1 MRNIVPDLIICFI
14 VIVTIT
20 VVRLVSNIL
29 HESLSIPSGPGPIP
43 VIVDGVPV
51 LPAEPPEEELTLSQ
65 LIDRRS
71 KEYSWVLRLSVNT
84 FGYLCVFV
92 PGVLIYKYV
101 RRIKY
106 LERSDKSP
114 FSNAIRFC
122 FGGAGDGER
131 GVDHGGKGQQGKSG
145 GNSMRDCVLLLWC
158 LFGLMASYLTWGV
171 LQEKI
176 MTQEYVNADK
186 KKTHFKDSQFLVFT
200 NRVLG
205 FMITAVYLTVR
216 KQLRQRA
223 PLYKFSYASF
233 SNIMSAWFQYEA
245 LKFVN
250 FPTQVLAKSCKII
263 PVMMMG
269 KIISRNKYE
278 FYEYLTAIM
287 ISVGMIF
294 FLTGSTDESKT
305 TAITTLTGV
314 LLLICYMTFDSFT
327 SNWQGELFKTYS
339 MSSIQMMCGVNLFST
354 LFTAASLA
362 MQGGFSSSLA
372 FAAEHPK
379 FLIDCIVL
387 SISSA
392 IGQLFIFYTIAT
404 FGAVVFTIIMTLRQA
419 IAILLSCLIYKH
431 SISFLGIVGVLIVFL
446 AIFLRVY
453 CNQRL
458 KAIKRRHATASTE
471 STSGKPRL
479 NV

>member
-1 MRNIVPDLIICFI
+1 MRNFVPDLIICFVLI
-14 VIVTIT
+14 ITIT
-20 VVRLVSNIL
+20 VFRLFSVIL
-29 HESLSIPSGPGPIP
+29 HESLGSGPAIPSIA
-43 VIVDGVPV
+43 VADGTEIQ
-51 LPAEPPEEELTLSQ
+51 LQQEELTLSQ
-65 LIDRRS
+65 LIDRKS
-71 KEYSWVLRLSVNT
+71 KEYSWLLRLSVNT
-84 FGYLCVFV
+84 LGYLCVFI
-92 PGVLIYKYV
+92 PGLLIYKYT

-106 LERSDKSP
+106 LERSDKSL
-114 FSNAIRFC
+114 FANVIRVC
-122 FGGAGDGER
+122 FGSGSEGER
-131 GVDHGGKGQQGKSG
+131 GLDGRTSDRGSSGKTTTMQ
-145 GNSMRDCVLLLWC
+145 DCFLLLYC
-158 LFGLMASYLTWGV
+158 LLGLMGSYLTWGV

-205 FMITAVYLTVR
+205 FLITAVYLTV
-216 KQLRQRA
+216 KSQLRQRA
-223 PLYKFSYASF
+223 PLYKYSYASF

-263 PVMMMG
+263 PVMIMG
-269 KIISRNKYE
+269 KIVSRNKYE
-278 FYEYLTAIM
+278 FYEYITAIM

-314 LLLICYMTFDSFT
+314 LLLTFYMIFDSFT

-354 LFTAASLA
+354 LFTAASLS
-362 MQGGFSSSLA
+362 MQGGFYSSLH

-379 FLIDCIVL
+379 FVVDCVVL

-431 SISFLGIVGVLIVFL
+431 SISNLGVFGVLIVFV

-453 CNQRL
+453 CNHRM
-458 KAIKRRHATASTE
+458 KSIRRRHLADAAG
-471 STSGKPRL
+471 GKPRL

>member
-1 MRNIVPDLIICFI
+1 MRNYVPDIIILFI

-20 VVRLVSNIL
+20 IVRLVSQIL
-29 HESLSIPSGPGPIP
+29 HETLSDGPPDL
-43 VIVDGVPV
+43 IVP
-51 LPAEPPEEELTLSQ
+51 PAEGAPPKPELSLSQ
-65 LIDRRS
+65 LIDQKS
-71 KEYSWVLRLSVNT
+71 KEYSWLLRLLVNL
-84 FGYLCVFV
+84 FGYLCIFV
-92 PGVLIYKYV
+92 PGVLIYKYAK
-101 RRIKY
+101 RTKY
-106 LERSDKSP
+106 IDRSERSHLSALVK
-114 FSNAIRFC
+114 FC
-122 FGGAGDGER
+122 FSGSGSDSLDRPLDGPS
-131 GVDHGGKGQQGKSG
+131 GGGKGATSKRTTAQE
-145 GNSMRDCVLLLWC
+145 CALLCYC
-158 LFGLMASYLTWGV
+158 LVGLMGSYLTWGV

-176 MTQEYVNADK
+176 MTQEYEGPEK
-186 KKTHFKDSQFLVFT
+186 RKSHFKDSQFLVFS

-205 FMITAVYLTVR
+205 FMITAVYLVA
-216 KQLRQRA
+216 KRQFRHRA
-223 PLYKFSYASF
+223 PLYKYSFASF

-263 PVMMMG
+263 PVMIMG

-278 FYEYLTAIM
+278 FYEYLTAVM

-294 FLTGSTDESKT
+294 FLTGSTDESKS
-305 TAITTLTGV
+305 TAMTTLTGV
-314 LLLICYMTFDSFT
+314 LLLTFYMIFDSFT
-327 SNWQGELFKTYS
+327 SNWQGELFKSYS

-354 LFTAASLA
+354 LFTGASLA
-362 MQGGFSSSLA
+362 MQGGFYSSLV
-372 FAAEHPK
+372 FAVDHPK
-379 FLIDCIVL
+379 FVIDCVVL

-419 IAILLSCLIYKH
+419 FAILLSCLIYQH
-431 SISFLGIVGVLIVFL
+431 RISFLGVVGVLIVFL

-458 KAIKRRHATASTE
+458 KAIKQRHLQNAQAGI
-471 STSGKPRL
+471 SGSKPRI